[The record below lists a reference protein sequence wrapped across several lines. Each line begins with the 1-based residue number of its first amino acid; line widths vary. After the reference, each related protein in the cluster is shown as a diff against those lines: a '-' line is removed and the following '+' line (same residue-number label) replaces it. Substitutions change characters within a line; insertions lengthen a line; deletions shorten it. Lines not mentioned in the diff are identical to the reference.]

1 MGSQLLPFAT
11 YVQEEALFYCA
22 LSLGRGKDV
31 SGASL
36 HILQA
41 TEWELETITLILR
54 QIRGRYKYNPQAGGF
69 LPVACMGAGAE
80 AEMMSQV
87 SCSCTQMTLCLAV
100 PCVALEWL

>member
-1 MGSQLLPFAT
+1 MGSQLPFAT

-36 HILQA
+36 HVLQA

-54 QIRGRYKYNPQAGGF
+54 QIRGRYKHNAQAGGF
-69 LPVACMGAGAE
+69 SPSGLYGSWSRGRDDEPGFL
-80 AEMMSQV
+80 QLH
-87 SCSCTQMTLCLAV
+87 T
-100 PCVALEWL
+100 